1 MSIKIA
7 KRLQRIPLS
16 PSVAASQRARELKAE
31 GRDIIALSAGEPD
44 FPTPEHVIAAAAE
57 AARRGETKYTNIGG
71 TLELRKA
78 ICGKLSRENGLD
90 YTPDEVMVSTGGK
103 QAIYNAIM
111 ATVEEGDEAV
121 IPAPFW
127 IAYEQV
133 VNYAGGTSVVVPCGA
148 ETGFKITPEKL
159 EAAITPAT
167 VWLILNSPSN
177 PSGAVYTK
185 AEYEALAPVLRRHP
199 HVAILVDE
207 MYEHIIFDGL
217 KPLSFIAACPEFKDR
232 TVLINGVSKAY
243 SMTGWRIGYAA
254 GPAALI
260 KDMIKAQSQATSG
273 PSSVGQAAA
282 VAALNGP
289 QDFVETQRQAF
300 EQRRDLVISMLNQA
314 KGLSCAKP
322 PGAFYAF
329 PSCAALIGKR
339 TPDGKV
345 IKDDRDFVMY
355 LLDAEGVAVVHGAAY
370 GVPGHFRLSFAAAN
384 DELVL
389 ACERI
394 QRACAALR

>member
-1 MSIKIA
+1 MAIKIA

-31 GRDIIALSAGEPD
+31 GRDIIALSSGEPD
-44 FPTPEHVIAAAAE
+44 FATPEHVIAAAAE
-57 AARRGETKYTNIGG
+57 AARRGETKYTSIGG
-71 TLELRKA
+71 TLDLRKA
-78 ICGKLSRENGLD
+78 ICGKLERENGLV
-90 YTPDEVMVSTGGK
+90 YKPDEVMVSTGGK
-103 QAIYNAIM
+103 QAIYNAIV

-133 VNYAGGTSVVVPCGA
+133 VTYAGGTPVVVPCTA

-159 EAAITPAT
+159 ARAITPAT
-167 VWLILNSPSN
+167 TWLILNSPSN
-177 PSGAVYTK
+177 PSGAIYTRE
-185 AEYEALAPVLRRHP
+185 EYQALAPVLRRHP
-199 HVAILVDE
+199 HVAVMVDE
-207 MYEHIIFDGL
+207 MYEHIIFDGAR
-217 KPLSFIAACPEFKDR
+217 PVSFIAACPEFQDR

-254 GPAALI
+254 GPASLI
-260 KDMIKAQSQATSG
+260 KEMIKAQSQATSG

-282 VAALNGP
+282 LAALEGP

-300 EQRRDLVISMLNQA
+300 EQRRDLVVSMLNQA
-314 KGLSCAKP
+314 KGIACRKP
-322 PGAFYAF
+322 AGAFYAF
-329 PSCAALIGKR
+329 ASCEALIGKR
-339 TPDGKV
+339 TPEGRT
-345 IKDDRDFVMY
+345 IGSDRDFTDY
-355 LLDAEGVAVVHGAAY
+355 LLDSEGVAVVHGAAY

-384 DELVL
+384 ADLVR

>member
-1 MSIKIA
+1 MPIKIA

-31 GRDIIALSAGEPD
+31 GRDVIALSAGEPD
-44 FPTPEHVIAAAAE
+44 FPTPEHIIAAAAE

-71 TLELRKA
+71 TLELRRA
-78 ICGKLSRENGLD
+78 ICGKLARENGLE
-90 YTPDEVMVSTGGK
+90 YTADEVMVSTGGK
-103 QAIYNAIM
+103 QAIYNAIV
-111 ATVEEGDEAV
+111 ATMEEGDEAV

-133 VNYAGGTSVVVPCGA
+133 VTYAGATAVVVPCTA

-159 EAAITPAT
+159 ERAITPAT
-167 VWLILNSPSN
+167 LWLILNSPSN
-177 PSGAVYTK
+177 PSGAIYSR
-185 AEYEALAPVLRRHP
+185 AEYLALAPVLRRHP

-207 MYEHIIFDGL
+207 MYEHIIFDG
-217 KPLSFIAACPEFKDR
+217 KRPMSFIAACPEFKDR

-254 GPAALI
+254 GPANLI
-260 KDMIKAQSQATSG
+260 KDMVKLQSQATSG

-282 VAALNGP
+282 LAALNGP

-300 EQRRDLVISMLNQA
+300 EQRRDLVVSMLNQA
-314 KGLSCAKP
+314 KGLTCRKP
-322 PGAFYAF
+322 DGAFYAF
-329 PSCAALIGKR
+329 PSCQALLGKR
-339 TPDGKV
+339 TPEGRP
-345 IKDDRDFVMY
+345 INDDRDFVMY
-355 LLDAEGVAVVHGAAY
+355 LLDSEGVAVVHGGAY

-384 DELVL
+384 DDLVR